1 MKLSIVEN
9 GKNRESA
16 IDFSRFAKEL
26 KKNSWKILLAG
37 VIAGAIA
44 YPLISMMTSK
54 YVSTATVLVKAQ
66 PDNISPFPQVD
77 GYDSTRNGYYE
88 TQYALM
94 QSRIVLEQAVKNLK
108 LDENPDFNGVKAG
121 SKQANTPDNQQQ
133 RVDRALKTMLKNL
146 TFNPVRTTHL
156 ATISYES
163 ASPQLAA
170 EIANGVAQAFIDYT
184 VEQKRTNTL
193 KARESNQQRM
203 DELQKQI
210 TEQKLA
216 INDYLKKEG
225 LLTFRG
231 VDGFETEQLGIV
243 TNRLADATQ
252 RRIAAAS
259 LYNEVRHNAGKSLED
274 VISLPAISSHAQI
287 QDLRIALI
295 QAKRSLYEL
304 RKSYGPKHAKILEA
318 QAQVQAIQDQTS
330 IVLGELESGLR
341 QQYQAALT
349 DENSYQQQLEQQKE
363 IFQKIASKR
372 DGYNGLKLALDKTED
387 MYKTLYQRTQEQSL
401 SGSYADA
408 DAVLYD
414 PAVPADRP
422 AKPNKSLLLI
432 MIVML
437 ALAFFIMYIIVKT
450 AMDSTINNLSQMRK
464 RLKLEPLGEIR
475 RYPGVGSRAQIRDVI
490 ANNPL
495 NADIIH
501 SIRTRIMLDN
511 RQLQTI
517 AITSSE
523 HGEGRTLL
531 ANLLANSFSFDQKTL
546 LIDLDFFNKD
556 GLSSEL
562 AKPAA
567 PGVAELLRG
576 EATLENLSVKVNEN
590 LDFLARGNAKVSSL
604 LMLSSENL
612 EHLMRE
618 LRSRYQRIIIDVAAL
633 NQSQDVQL
641 ISRVTDGL
649 IFVLKAGTAP
659 AENISQTLDKI
670 ESNQSVII
678 GAVINQV
685 IDKNLET
692 KEGLRSL
699 NLQTNE
705 LMHGTGQL

>member
-9 GKNRESA
+9 GKNRESS

-37 VIAGAIA
+37 VVAGAIA

-108 LDENPDFNGVKAG
+108 LDENPDFNGVRAG
-121 SKQANTPDNQQQ
+121 SKQANTPENQQQ

-163 ASPQLAA
+163 ASPLLAA

-259 LYNEVRHNAGKSLED
+259 LYNEVRQNAGKSLED

-330 IVLGELESGLR
+330 LVLGELESGLR

-349 DENSYQQQLEQQKE
+349 DENSYQQQLDQQKE

-387 MYKTLYQRTQEQSL
+387 MYKALYQRTQEQSL

-432 MIVML
+432 MVVML

-590 LDFLARGNAKVSSL
+590 FDFLARGNAKVSSL

-685 IDKNLET
+685 MDKNLET

>member
-9 GKNRESA
+9 GKNRESS

-37 VIAGAIA
+37 VVAGAIA

-121 SKQANTPDNQQQ
+121 SKQANTPENQQQ

-259 LYNEVRHNAGKSLED
+259 LYNEVRQNAGKSLED

-330 IVLGELESGLR
+330 LVLGELESGLR

-349 DENSYQQQLEQQKE
+349 DENSYQQQLDQQKE

-387 MYKTLYQRTQEQSL
+387 MYKALYQRTQEQSL

-432 MIVML
+432 MVVML

-501 SIRTRIMLDN
+501 RIRTRIMLDN

-562 AKPAA
+562 AKPTA

-604 LMLSSENL
+604 LMLSSENI

-685 IDKNLET
+685 MDKNLET